1 MTIFNRIAQYIRA
14 LKTPQWV
21 KDMFAY
27 IIDKIIFPLITRLG
41 EEAINDLQKW
51 VIEASRRDD
60 LDWNGKLLYVK
71 DKFTAEWKVKLSFT
85 DTDII
90 NAIQMIVSEMK
101 SKGFI
106 K

>member
-1 MTIFNRIAQYIRA
+1 MTIFNKIANWLKA
-14 LKTPQWV
+14 LKTPKWV
-21 KDMFAY
+21 VEMFDY
-27 IIDKIIFPLITRLG
+27 IINKIIFPLITRLG

-51 VIEASRRDD
+51 VIEASHRDD
-60 LDWNGKLLYVK
+60 LDWNGKLVYVK
-71 DKFTAEWKVKLSFT
+71 DKFTTEWKVKLSFT